1 MKLRIRTY
9 DAIKVDY
16 DAPARRVGGISDDAP
31 VDQTTERLQDLAS
44 AHSVAATTVG
54 LPVDPTTE
62 RLQDIASGHCVADTT
77 GLGRVKVAQ
86 R

>member
-1 MKLRIRTY
+1 LKLRIRTY

-54 LPVDPTTE
+54 LPVDPTTD
-62 RLQDIASGHCVADTT
+62 RLPQQSVCLLIRLPRDCKT
-77 GLGRVKVAQ
+77 
-86 R
+86 